1 VKGRTV
7 PRFRRDRKTVPWFF
21 TNVIG
26 PRRIRRLLTSMPLTD
41 DDHARWETLRRQC
54 ADGGSRVRLDRLIH
68 RLGSRDRGVQES
80 ALAELEL
87 ATLLIRTGVS
97 VRFLPESQAR
107 SADLE
112 CHLGAD
118 RFFVEV
124 TAMVGAA
131 ERSKELSLRPPIALN
146 GDKSTEAPGDVL
158 TDAILAR
165 VRQKAKQ
172 LANYCDP
179 VLLAISVPSLD
190 KRNLS
195 LRGGD
200 PVLLDSKQ
208 LIGCLSLLLP
218 GLRHLSGVVLALWD
232 VEPLPSKSGVRLG
245 NVWMV
250 ERSRHQQAYPRVRML
265 VLNPSADRPLHDSGT
280 AAVRKLL

>member
-1 VKGRTV
+1 M
-7 PRFRRDRKTVPWFF
+7 PRFKRYRKTVPWFS

-26 PRRIRRLLTSMPLTD
+26 PRRIRHLLTSMPLTD
-41 DDHARWETLRRQC
+41 NDHARWETLHRQC
-54 ADGGSRVRLDRLIH
+54 ADGGSRARLDRLIH
-68 RLGSRDRGVQES
+68 RLGSRDRGAQES

-87 ATLLIRTGVS
+87 ATLLIRTGAA

-131 ERSKELSLRPPIALN
+131 ERSKELSLRPLIARDDEESPE
-146 GDKSTEAPGDVL
+146 GPGDVL
-158 TDAILAR
+158 TRAILAR

-172 LANYCDP
+172 LADYCDP
-179 VLLAISVPSLD
+179 VLLAISVPNLD

-200 PVLLDSKQ
+200 PVLLDIKQ

-218 GLRHLSGVVLALWD
+218 GLRHLSGVLLALWD

-250 ERSRHQQAYPRVRML
+250 ERSRHQEAYPRVRML
-265 VLNPSADRPLHDSGT
+265 VLNPSADHPLHESG
-280 AAVRKLL
+280 AVAIKQLL

>member
-1 VKGRTV
+1 M
-7 PRFRRDRKTVPWFF
+7 PRFRRYRKTVPWFS

-26 PRRIRRLLTSMPLTD
+26 PRRIRHLVTSMPLTS
-41 DDHARWETLRRQC
+41 DDHARWETLHRLC

-68 RLGSRDRGVQES
+68 RLGSRDRGAQES
-80 ALAELEL
+80 ALAELDL
-87 ATLLIRTGVS
+87 ATLLIRAGAS

-112 CHLGAD
+112 CHLGTD

-131 ERSKELSLRPPIALN
+131 ERSKELSLRPPIALDDD
-146 GDKSTEAPGDVL
+146 GSPEAPGDVL
-158 TDAILAR
+158 TNAILAR

-172 LANYCDP
+172 LADYCDP
-179 VLLAISVPSLD
+179 VLLAISVPNLD

-195 LRGGD
+195 LRGRD
-200 PVLLDSKQ
+200 PVLLDIKQ

-218 GLRHLSGVVLALWD
+218 GLRHLSGVLLALWD
-232 VEPLPSKSGVRLG
+232 VEPLPSRSGVRLG

-265 VLNPSADRPLHDSGT
+265 VLNPSADHPLHESG
-280 AAVRKLL
+280 AVAIRQLL